1 MPLRAPVSY
10 HLDRYRYW
18 LGKRD
23 GRAMSARSDIDPR
36 DIRALLP
43 YLFVHKSD
51 GQFGFRLAGIA
62 VVEQRRARY
71 QWRQIRLAS
80 SRSWTPSFA
89 TANSD
94 ATCNHF
100 RSISSVAYR
109 RHFMMSSITSGNTNS
124 PTIMIA
130 EKASDLILSG

>member
-62 VVEQRRARY
+62 VVEQRPGPIPTAPS
-71 QWRQIRLAS
+71 QFGIFAKLDRLICD
-80 SRSWTPSFA
+80 R
-89 TANSD
+89 
-94 ATCNHF
+94 
-100 RSISSVAYR
+100 
-109 RHFMMSSITSGNTNS
+109 
-124 PTIMIA
+124 
-130 EKASDLILSG
+130 